1 MTAGQPA
8 ISIDTTLDVSTMRR
22 RKSPLAGAWK
32 FIRQKPLGAFGAL
45 IAIVLVL
52 MAALHPWLAT
62 HDPNALS
69 PNEVLA
75 APSMDHF
82 FGTDAFGRDIFSRV
96 VYGAWTSLQVSLI
109 AVAIGTV
116 LGTLVGVVSGYFGGV
131 ADMVLQRVVD
141 ATISFPGLILAIAL
155 VGLVGPSVKN
165 VAIAI
170 GFVTFPSLAR
180 IVRGP
185 VLSIKEQQYVEA
197 ARGTGASSTRIMARH
212 IVPNLM
218 AVIIVVATARFG
230 SAILVESSL
239 SFLGLG
245 PPPPT

>member
-22 RKSPLAGAWK
+22 RKSPLAGVWK

-45 IAIVLVL
+45 IAIILVL
-52 MAALHPWLAT
+52 MAAFHPWLAT

-116 LGTLVGVVSGYFGGV
+116 LGTLVGVVSGYFGGAV
-131 ADMVLQRVVD
+131 DMVLQRLVD

-165 VAIAI
+165 VALAI

-197 ARGTGASSTRIMARH
+197 ATCTGASNTRIMWRH
-212 IVPNLM
+212 IVP
-218 AVIIVVATARFG
+218 
-230 SAILVESSL
+230 
-239 SFLGLG
+239 
-245 PPPPT
+245 